1 MGFSLFIIAI
11 CLIVGGV
18 AAILSVRPNIAADVT
33 ASLRKTE
40 TVRKF
45 TPKNTLFIVG
55 PAANHQACRM
65 QRRLLKPAIPAL
77 IRDDV
82 IVMELYGE
90 DTPRK
95 NGEPLEWLDPALLRH
110 AIAASP
116 GFNIIYVDPDGKTQF
131 RGEAPMLTADILR
144 HAKIETVIPDET
156 QNRGRK
162 SKVLKKLRAA

>member
-1 MGFSLFIIAI
+1 MGLSLFIIAV
-11 CLIVGGV
+11 CLIVGGI
-18 AAILSVRPNIAADVT
+18 AALLSVRPNIAAEVT

-40 TVRKF
+40 TVKKF
-45 TPKNTLFIVG
+45 TPKNTIFIVG

-65 QRRLLKPAIPAL
+65 QRRLLKPAIPVL

-82 IVMELYGE
+82 VVMEIYGE

-95 NGEPLEWLDPALLRH
+95 NGEPLDWLDPALLRH
-110 AIAASP
+110 AIAAGP

-131 RGEAPMLTADILR
+131 RSEAPMLTADILR
-144 HAKIETVIPDET
+144 HARIDTVVAAPAT
-156 QNRGRK
+156 PRAGK

>member
-11 CLIVGGV
+11 CLIVGGI
-18 AAILSVRPNIAADVT
+18 AAIMSVRPNFAAEVT

-40 TVRKF
+40 AVRKF

-90 DTPRK
+90 ETPRK
-95 NGEPLEWLDPALLRH
+95 NGEPLDWLDPALLRH
-110 AIAASP
+110 AIAAGP

-144 HAKIETVIPDET
+144 QAQIKIVVPGEP
-156 QNRGRK
+156 QSRARK